1 MDRINPYKLK
11 ISQLRALVA
20 VADHNNL
27 SEAALQ
33 LDLSQSAISHAIAN
47 LEDELGV
54 LEKETK
60 EMIKTDWV

>member
-1 MDRINPYKLK
+1 
-11 ISQLRALVA
+11 VA

-60 EMIKTDWV
+60 EVIKTDWV